1 LQIRASNDMS
11 ATLPQPSPD
20 DGSRLGLTLFL
31 ALVLHAL
38 VILGVGFEMLTAERP
53 DQVTLDV
60 TWVQVPDPAAE
71 PEAAEHIAE
80 AAQAA
85 SGAADESQIA
95 KSPEPVGERPT
106 DAEPAG
112 DDGFVPEPLEMQP
125 APVETLVEPESEPD
139 PVTAAVPEPEPAPE
153 TPVAPPPA
161 VVAPPEQPSAALL
174 MARGLGAARAAPAE
188 TAQPMLSRASRTLY
202 LDTLAARASPE
213 AAYLEAWIRKVERIG
228 NLNYPDEARRRGL
241 SGSLVLSVRLDAEG
255 RVQDIAIAQS
265 SGEPILD
272 ESAIRIV
279 ELAQPFAPF
288 TEAMREQYDH
298 LVITRTWAF
307 RRDRVERGR

>member
-1 LQIRASNDMS
+1 MS

-38 VILGVGFEMLTAERP
+38 VILGVGFEMLTTERP

-60 TWVQVPDPAAE
+60 TWVQVPNPAAE
-71 PEAAEHIAE
+71 PDTTEHIAE

-85 SGAADESQIA
+85 SGAAEESQVA
-95 KSPEPVGERPT
+95 KSPEPVGERPV
-106 DAEPAG
+106 DPEPAG
-112 DDGFVPEPLEMQP
+112 DAGFVPEPLEMRPVP
-125 APVETLVEPESEPD
+125 AETLVEPESQPD
-139 PVTAAVPEPEPAPE
+139 PVTAALPEPEPEPAPE
-153 TPVAPPPA
+153 TPEAPPPTVA
-161 VVAPPEQPSAALL
+161 APPEQPAAALL
-174 MARGLGAARAAPAE
+174 MARGLEAARAAPAE
-188 TAQPMLSRASRTLY
+188 TARPMLSRASRTLY

-228 NLNYPDEARRRGL
+228 NLNYPDEARRRSL

-272 ESAIRIV
+272 EAAMRIV

>member
-1 LQIRASNDMS
+1 MS
-11 ATLPQPSPD
+11 AILPQPTPD

-38 VILGVGFEMLTAERP
+38 VILGVGFEMLTTERP

-60 TWVQVPDPAAE
+60 TWVQVPDPAAD
-71 PEAAEHIAE
+71 PDTAEHIAE

-85 SGAADESQIA
+85 SGAAEEIQIA
-95 KSPEPVGERPT
+95 KSPEPVGEGPVEP
-106 DAEPAG
+106 EPAG
-112 DDGFVPEPLEMQP
+112 DAGFVPQPLEMQP
-125 APVETLVEPESEPD
+125 VPEETLVEPESPPD
-139 PVTAAVPEPEPAPE
+139 PVTAAVPDPEPEPVPEAPE
-153 TPVAPPPA
+153 APPP
-161 VVAPPEQPSAALL
+161 VVAAPPEQPSAALL
-174 MARGLGAARAAPAE
+174 MARGLEAARAAPAE

-213 AAYLEAWIRKVERIG
+213 AAYLEAWVRKVERIG

-255 RVQDIAIAQS
+255 RVRDIAIAQS

-272 ESAIRIV
+272 EAAMRIV

-298 LVITRTWAF
+298 LVVTRTWAF

>member
-1 LQIRASNDMS
+1 MS

-20 DGSRLGLTLFL
+20 DGNRLGLTLFL

-38 VILGVGFEMLTAERP
+38 VILGVGFEMLTTERP

-71 PEAAEHIAE
+71 PDTAEHIAE

-85 SGAADESQIA
+85 SGAAEESQIA
-95 KSPEPVGERPT
+95 KSSEPVGERPVEPEPPG
-106 DAEPAG
+106 DA
-112 DDGFVPEPLEMQP
+112 GFVPQPLEMQP
-125 APVETLVEPESEPD
+125 APVETLVEPESQPD
-139 PVTAAVPEPEPAPE
+139 PVTAAVPEQEPAPAAPE
-153 TPVAPPPA
+153 APPP
-161 VVAPPEQPSAALL
+161 VVAAPPEQPEQPSAALL
-174 MARGLGAARAAPAE
+174 MARGLEAARAAPAE

-255 RVQDIAIAQS
+255 RVQNIAVAQS

-272 ESAIRIV
+272 EAATRIV